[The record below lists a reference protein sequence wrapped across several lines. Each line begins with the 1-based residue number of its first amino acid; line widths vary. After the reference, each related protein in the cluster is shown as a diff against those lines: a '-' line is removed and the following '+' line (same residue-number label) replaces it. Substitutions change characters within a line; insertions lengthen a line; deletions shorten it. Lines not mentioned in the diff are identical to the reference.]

1 MKKAILLTLLLL
13 AIHPTIQ
20 LCAQS
25 LEQGEL
31 DSLHTL
37 ILENKN
43 DSIRGRAYNKLAFHY
58 IFSEPDKAREL
69 LEKGLKEAEQ
79 FQLHFGK
86 AELLNT
92 KATYFDILGKAD
104 SAEMTFN
111 SSLELSEK
119 FNFKNIEVMTH
130 NSMGLMYWKNGE
142 FGRALEAFFKA
153 LEMNETYFEEQKE
166 SKANY
171 LSNIGLIFQE
181 LEQYE
186 KAISYHNQSL
196 EIRSAE
202 NLISGEAISYANL
215 GVCYQSLEDYSK
227 AEQSFLKAIQLAEK
241 AGNAWMYYSLHD
253 NLGNVYNLTE
263 RNTEAIAAYKK
274 SLDRPE
280 EAGKNPKGALS
291 ACSNLASIYNKMK
304 DPKTAILYAQQGFDI
319 LEEFPQYYLFSDGL
333 HFAFAESQYML
344 GNIEQGNKSM
354 NDFRKV
360 LDSLFTKNNAI
371 ALAKMEKKYESAQK
385 DKSLLEQ
392 QQTIQ
397 EKELLLLQRKN
408 WMIGL
413 VALIVSLSLIL
424 FILFKR
430 KEALAQRAA
439 LELKLA
445 QEKELTRIQQ
455 ERLRISRELHDNI
468 GSHLTLISASIEQII
483 HNDNPPEKEKFV
495 QLKDY
500 LSMSMRELRKT
511 VWLLN
516 KENIPIEE
524 ILLRL
529 RDLFKPLHQ
538 NGTKIRVEAEGDS
551 TVQLSEI
558 QTTHLFRIIQE
569 AINNSYKHSEGDNI
583 LVILNSKNPGELHF
597 SIRDNGK
604 GFDLQKTES
613 GNGMRN
619 MQTRISELKGHIEI
633 KSNPEGTNISGYF
646 PI

>member
-1 MKKAILLTLLLL
+1 MKKSLLLALLLL
-13 AIHPTIQ
+13 VIHPKIQ
-20 LCAQS
+20 LCAQR

-92 KATYFDILGKAD
+92 KATYFDILGIAD

-130 NSMGLMYWKNGE
+130 NSMGLMYWKNGD
-142 FGRALEAFFKA
+142 FDRALEAFFKA

-166 SKANY
+166 NKANY

-186 KAISYHNQSL
+186 KAITYHNQSL

-227 AEQSFLKAIQLAEK
+227 AEQSFLKAIQLSEK
-241 AGNAWMYYSLHD
+241 GGNAWMYYSLHD

-354 NDFRKV
+354 NDYRKV
-360 LDSLFTKNNAI
+360 LDSLFTENNAI
-371 ALAKMEKKYESAQK
+371 ALAKMEKK
-385 DKSLLEQ
+385 
-392 QQTIQ
+392 
-397 EKELLLLQRKN
+397 
-408 WMIGL
+408 
-413 VALIVSLSLIL
+413 
-424 FILFKR
+424 
-430 KEALAQRAA
+430 
-439 LELKLA
+439 
-445 QEKELTRIQQ
+445 
-455 ERLRISRELHDNI
+455 
-468 GSHLTLISASIEQII
+468 
-483 HNDNPPEKEKFV
+483 
-495 QLKDY
+495 
-500 LSMSMRELRKT
+500 
-511 VWLLN
+511 
-516 KENIPIEE
+516 
-524 ILLRL
+524 
-529 RDLFKPLHQ
+529 
-538 NGTKIRVEAEGDS
+538 
-551 TVQLSEI
+551 
-558 QTTHLFRIIQE
+558 
-569 AINNSYKHSEGDNI
+569 
-583 LVILNSKNPGELHF
+583 
-597 SIRDNGK
+597 
-604 GFDLQKTES
+604 
-613 GNGMRN
+613 
-619 MQTRISELKGHIEI
+619 
-633 KSNPEGTNISGYF
+633 
-646 PI
+646 

>member
-1 MKKAILLTLLLL
+1 MKKALLLTLILL
-13 AIHPTIQ
+13 AIHHTIQ
-20 LCAQS
+20 LCAQR

-104 SAEMTFN
+104 SAEMTFHT
-111 SSLELSEK
+111 SLELSEK

-130 NSMGLMYWKNGE
+130 NSMGLMYWKNGD
-142 FGRALEAFFKA
+142 FDRALEAFFKA
-153 LEMNETYFEEQKE
+153 LEMNDTYFEEQKE
-166 SKANY
+166 NKANY

-186 KAISYHNQSL
+186 KAITYHNQSL

-227 AEQSFLKAIQLAEK
+227 AEQSFLKAIQLSEK

-344 GNIEQGNKSM
+344 GNIEEGNKSM
-354 NDFRKV
+354 KEYRKV
-360 LDSLFTKNNAI
+360 LDSLFTENNAI

-413 VALIVSLSLIL
+413 VALIISLSLIL

-551 TVQLSEI
+551 TMQLSEI

-569 AINNSYKHSEGDNI
+569 AINNSYKHAGAAEIS
-583 LVILNSKNPGELHF
+583 VILNCKNPKELHF
-597 SIRDNGK
+597 KISDNGK
-604 GFDLQKTES
+604 GFDPQKTES
-613 GNGMRN
+613 GNGLRN
-619 MQTRISELKGHIEI
+619 MKTRIDELKGHLEL
-633 KSNPEGTNISGYF
+633 KSSSEGTIVSGYF